1 MYIDTILE
9 YILFFLFNTHLYCL
23 AGCLSMLVWTDA
35 VLGVLYACVL
45 FFYICICSAQLSMFH
60 TERHPRNTLII
71 IIIVA
76 ECSAQTVPLQ
86 RFSVTATRA
95 GQVFTVADNKSVS
108 SSSVYTLSC
117 VKFSKCGVLNAV
129 KRLFLLI
136 PKTFHNNWY
145 LKQHECGL
153 IWV

>member
-1 MYIDTILE
+1 MFEHDCMDTCCCGCLICMY
-9 YILFFLFNTHLYCL
+9 FVFLYCN
-23 AGCLSMLVWTDA
+23 
-35 VLGVLYACVL
+35 
-45 FFYICICSAQLSMFH
+45 CSAQLRMFYM
-60 TERHPRNTLII
+60 ERRSRHLLII
-71 IIIVA
+71 IIIIIIVIIVG
-76 ECSAQTVPLQ
+76 ECSAHTVPLQ

-95 GQVFTVADNKSVS
+95 GRVFTVADNKSVS
-108 SSSVYTLSC
+108 SSSVCTFLC
-117 VKFSKCGVLNAV
+117 VSFSKCGVLNAV